1 MSDMYKDLKNTIQ
14 SLSTLGDDLA
24 LKTLKDLQEAIKD
37 STYICTED
45 GDDGD
50 DDCLWW

>member
-24 LKTLKDLQEAIKD
+24 LKTLKDLQEAIQLAINEKE
-37 STYICTED
+37 SS
-45 GDDGD
+45 
-50 DDCLWW
+50 